1 MEYILVRNS
10 GDSGFYWRYF
20 VDDKLVSSGEIDL
33 SSYDGGEL
41 QLSDDLNLYF
51 DMDKGFYKKDGDNKI
66 YLVMRVNP
74 LVYSELKKMWGKK
87 LIAVDAFVFVNSK
100 EVVFR
105 NGDFEKDI
113 LLLDVFFGG
122 EVIVDETFK
131 SGDDSYDFYFRFSS
145 DDLYID
151 ILVKKNGDGVFVF
164 PFLYEFYR
172 AFSKFFY
179 YFNSVNDKFDSIS
192 NLVSSQFSSFDEKV
206 SSYYNDLKTSVTE
219 IDTKLDNVNC
229 DFTPVIGKIDEVSG
243 RIESLDSEVK
253 EFDSKL
259 DLVKMAKIPELIDE
273 KISNVFALKSLNGS
287 NGAKFKDGE
296 IVSVKG
302 YSGFWE
308 VVGSYFTL
316 TADNVVTVI
325 YQVKQSDRVMLVP
338 SAYVFKDE

>member
-1 MEYILVRNS
+1 MKGKNS
-10 GDSGFYWRYF
+10 GEMKGKNSGKIFVF
-20 VDDKLVSSGEIDL
+20 VDDKKIV
-33 SSYDGGEL
+33 
-41 QLSDDLNLYF
+41 F
-51 DMDKGFYKKDGDNKI
+51 RDGD
-66 YLVMRVNP
+66 
-74 LVYSELKKMWGKK
+74 
-87 LIAVDAFVFVNSK
+87 FV
-100 EVVFR
+100 
-105 NGDFEKDI
+105 KDI

-122 EVIVDETFK
+122 EVVINENF
-131 SGDDSYDFYFRFSS
+131 SNGDDNYDFYLRFSS

-151 ILVKKNGDGVFVF
+151 VLVKKNGDGVFVF

-172 AFSKFFY
+172 AFSKFSY
-179 YFNSVNDKFDSIS
+179 YFNSVNDKFDNIINSIS
-192 NLVSSQFSSFDEKV
+192 NRFGFINGKINN
-206 SSYYNDLKTSVTE
+206 YYNDLKTSVTE

-259 DLVKMAKIPELIDE
+259 DLVKITKIPELIDE

-302 YSGFWE
+302 YSGSWE

-338 SAYVFKDE
+338 SAYVSKDE